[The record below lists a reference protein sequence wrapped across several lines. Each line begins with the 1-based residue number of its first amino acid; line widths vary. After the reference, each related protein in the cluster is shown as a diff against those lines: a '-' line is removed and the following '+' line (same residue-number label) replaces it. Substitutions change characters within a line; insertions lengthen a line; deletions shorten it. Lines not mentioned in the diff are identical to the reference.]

1 MELLRWLH
9 IRSPEAWSQYPYRFP
24 TRTSDGTL
32 YLKSICFSA
41 CGIFSIQCTNVT
53 NGIISFSLNCKSY
66 VTSSCGFYLRTTS
79 LLSSKCVLINPA
91 QTLLYHLR
99 LLHTVTEWEGKP
111 DSALFS
117 LNPHWFPGPS
127 AGHVQGPCHLTPITF
142 PVSFPPNFPTCFPPH
157 PPKHHTVPLYRHG
170 L

>member
-1 MELLRWLH
+1 M
-9 IRSPEAWSQYPYRFP
+9 
-24 TRTSDGTL
+24 
-32 YLKSICFSA
+32 SICFSA
-41 CGIFSIQCTNVT
+41 CGIFSTQCSNVT

-117 LNPHWFPGPS
+117 LNLHWCPGPS
-127 AGHVQGPCHLTPITF
+127 AGHVQGPCHLTQSPFQSHFHIIFQLVFLLILLNTTQSLSTDMACNPTA
-142 PVSFPPNFPTCFPPH
+142 PVDAKN
-157 PPKHHTVPLYRHG
+157 KDILG
-170 L
+170 LP